1 MLLIFLL
8 ANTIWSLL
16 DLAGSPQTI
25 PERLAKSLT
34 QYNARAFSMSYV
46 MLQGIGIMPFQL
58 VNIGSL
64 FFICVYRALFNLTP
78 RELDALYAPPAINY
92 GMIYPPAILIFIVTL
107 VYSVLSPLIL
117 LFGAVYFGF
126 AYVVYKYKLIN
137 VFVNPY
143 ESTGEAWPI
152 TFARLVWGIVLF
164 QLFMTGLFAARTSV
178 FASTGMIPLLLGTV
192 VWSWIKREDLKGLS
206 SHTPLAYIAGDS
218 DFSPESRSRDEQ
230 REQVRALL
238 ARVRKTRSL
247 ICVSQC
253 PFGRPSVMIIRK
265 LKICTIDEQ
274 LSTVNAN
281 YRKSCPSRGYQ
292 RCRWDMAVGTPLL
305 FLFISVLFFVSFLF
319 ALSCH
324 LR

>member
-16 DLAGSPQTI
+16 DLANSPQTI

-64 FFICVYRALFNLTP
+64 FFICVYRVLFNLTP

-117 LFGAVYFGF
+117 VFGAIYFGF
-126 AYVVYKYKLIN
+126 AYVAYKYKLIN

-218 DFSPESRSRDEQ
+218 DISPESRSRDES
-230 REQVRALL
+230 RDQVSSASRYSVWHPNLTPIA
-238 ARVRKTRSL
+238 S
-247 ICVSQC
+247 
-253 PFGRPSVMIIRK
+253 RPSATTIRK
-265 LKICTIDEQ
+265 LKTCTTGAPQCIA
-274 LSTVNAN
+274 NASFP
-281 YRKSCPSRGYQ
+281 RSCPSRGFQ
-292 RCRWDMAVGTPLL
+292 RCSMRG
-305 FLFISVLFFVSFLF
+305 
-319 ALSCH
+319 ALNRFDTC
-324 LR
+324 LYLYR